1 MKPLHA
7 GGYFKMNFF
16 IELVTNYVL
25 VCAVIG
31 WFSAQV
37 IKCTR
42 YIIKNHSFNFMVLM
56 SSGGMPSSH
65 SAMVCAMV
73 TASARLEG
81 AGSPIFAIACVLAF
95 IVMYDAAGVRR
106 AAGEQ
111 AKVLNRIAEE
121 LSDGDTRYLDKDLK
135 EFIGHT
141 PFQVVMGA
149 ILGVLIPLL
158 IPVF

>member
-1 MKPLHA
+1 
-7 GGYFKMNFF
+7 MNFL
-16 IELVTNYVL
+16 IGIVTNYIL

-31 WFSAQV
+31 WFLAQF

-42 YIIKNHSFNFMVLM
+42 YVIKNRSFNFMVIM

-73 TASARLEG
+73 TAVGKTEGTGSAL
-81 AGSPIFAIACVLAF
+81 FAVACAFAF

-141 PFQVVMGA
+141 PLQVLVGA
-149 ILGVLIPLL
+149 ILGVLIPF
-158 IPVF
+158 IVPVF